1 MKGQVEAHTWL
12 VISHAHLTRDS
23 IMRGGTWSIHT
34 SLLPC
39 NTIALSQTLSY
50 ARPLSRV
57 WAVHRCECS
66 SGQTAA
72 VQTAVV
78 SGSSGIWGAQT
89 PCETSILPFLKSEH
103 TQTTGICEK
112 KKQRKPGAV
121 GFSRLPT
128 QGLSWSWVDFLAP
141 HTGPPTW
148 QLYFALQV
156 GITDGNL

>member
-1 MKGQVEAHTWL
+1 MVSYIAPTLNKGFHHE
-12 VISHAHLTRDS
+12 
-23 IMRGGTWSIHT
+23 GGSWSIHT

-39 NTIALSQTLSY
+39 NTIALSQTLAY
-50 ARPLSRV
+50 ARPLSMV

-112 KKQRKPGAV
+112 RKQRKPRAV

-148 QLYFALQV
+148 
-156 GITDGNL
+156 

>member
-1 MKGQVEAHTWL
+1 MVSYIARTLKKGFHQE
-12 VISHAHLTRDS
+12 
-23 IMRGGTWSIHT
+23 GGSWSIRT

-39 NTIALSQTLSY
+39 NTIALSQTLAY
-50 ARPLSRV
+50 ARPLSMV

-112 KKQRKPGAV
+112 RKQRKPGAV

-128 QGLSWSWVDFLAP
+128 QGLP
-141 HTGPPTW
+141 H
-148 QLYFALQV
+148 
-156 GITDGNL
+156 GNYTLLFTLESQMETCREIDRFGGTACLDRD

>member
-1 MKGQVEAHTWL
+1 M
-12 VISHAHLTRDS
+12 
-23 IMRGGTWSIHT
+23 
-34 SLLPC
+34 
-39 NTIALSQTLSY
+39 
-50 ARPLSRV
+50 V
-57 WAVHRCECS
+57 WAVHLCECS

-72 VQTAVV
+72 VQTVIV

-121 GFSRLPT
+121 GFSQLPT
-128 QGLSWSWVDFLAP
+128 QGLSWSWVDFLPP

-148 QLYFALQV
+148 QLYFALPV
-156 GITDGNL
+156 GITDGNW